1 VEGQVAQTVVTGE
14 ALWDRF
20 KTVFRE
26 RLSHYCSRSCERRIR
41 LAWGWPAARK
51 QHYGGCILPRVADM
65 LGMDMRYDYA
75 TDWRGAD
82 EPIDWAFVSKGAPP
96 AASPLILVESE
107 NSQHNIGTRG
117 VKKLAPVQAPLKVLL
132 ISWASPAPYAGEL
145 VTWRSAVQ
153 SYLPQD
159 SVLAAIVGESVLA
172 PDSGELESVRYF
184 SHVLRLSGP
193 EEDWVDEGVL
203 IHFKCT

>member
-1 VEGQVAQTVVTGE
+1 MAHTVMTGE

-65 LGMDMRYDYA
+65 LGMDMRYEYA
-75 TDWRGAD
+75 TDWRLAD
-82 EPIDWAFVSKGAPP
+82 EPIDWGFVTKGAPSDAP
-96 AASPLILVESE
+96 PLILVESE
-107 NSQHNIGTRG
+107 NRQQNIGTRG
-117 VKKLAPVQAPLKVLL
+117 VKKLAPVRAPLKVLL
-132 ISWASPAPYAGEL
+132 ISWASSASYNGEL
-145 VTWRSAVQ
+145 ATWRSALR

-159 SVLAAIVGESVLA
+159 SVLAAIVGESVL
-172 PDSGELESVRYF
+172 DRRTGELESVRYC
-184 SHVLRLSGP
+184 SHLLRLTGV
-193 EEDWVDEGVL
+193 EEDWMDEGVL